1 MVMRLT
7 IINVKVI
14 MKVIY
19 IILMKIQ
26 VILIVQKIAEK
37 INIIKEIWN
46 MMNMQI
52 IMNILNIFI

>member
-1 MVMRLT
+1 
-7 IINVKVI
+7 